1 MAHDSNGWGHC
12 GLHAGDRVQEQ
23 NCSECRCGGEGV
35 RTQMPQ
41 VGKTLRKPQKQH
53 HASRGRC
60 RLQVSRWGRAAL
72 HCSGALTFL
81 EL

>member
-1 MAHDSNGWGHC
+1 MAHDFNGWGHC

-41 VGKTLRKPQKQH
+41 VGKTLRKPQKP
-53 HASRGRC
+53 APCFTRP
-60 RLQVSRWGRAAL
+60 LPAAGFKVGEG
-72 HCSGALTFL
+72 CPAL
-81 EL
+81 